1 MAEKVPQTLSN
12 HTRLD
17 PLFHLFLVPVALIN
31 VLVAIWNV
39 IRNPGAGPAWFVV
52 LAIAGGVAIF
62 KIRLYALKVQDRVIR
77 LEERLR
83 FSQLLPEA
91 LRPRIGDLTEPQL
104 IGLRFASDG
113 ELAALVEKALGGM
126 TRGEIK
132 KAIVSWRPD
141 YFRV

>member
-1 MAEKVPQTLSN
+1 MAGQTPQTYAN

-17 PLFHLFLVPVALIN
+17 PLFHGFLGPIAAIN
-31 VLVAIWNV
+31 VFVAIWNLY
-39 IRNPGAGPAWFVV
+39 RNPGLGTAWWLV
-52 LAIAGGVAIF
+52 LAIAAVVAVL

-83 FSQLLPEA
+83 MAQLLKEP
-91 LRPRIGDLTEPQL
+91 LRSRIDELTEAQL
-104 IGLRFASDG
+104 IGIRFASDG
-113 ELAALVEKALGGM
+113 ELPALVEKALGGM

-132 KAIVSWRPD
+132 KTVANWRPD